1 MQLWRIF
8 VMIRKLLNGD
18 IDRVADIWLKTNLKA
33 HYFISNQYWKSN
45 YELVKEMMLQS
56 EIYVFE
62 ADKKIQGFVGL
73 NDEYIEGV
81 FVSDEMQSCGI
92 GKLLLDYIKDK
103 KVSLRLNVY
112 QKNARAISFYQREG
126 FIIQCEDLDE
136 ATGEKEYTMLWK
148 QKQKSGFVRK
158 RRMKQK
164 SKNAI
169 SIIGGADGPTSI
181 FIAGHSKKQ
190 PLKIRI
196 KNSIYRYKRKKVEKT
211 IVANPHSLSETVQYA
226 KDKYE
231 LTETAPADREYIE
244 QIKCLKESLILQYK
258 PELLGEM
265 KDIPVPDFSNE
276 ASVKEYLGK
285 IKTRS
290 EMIAEMPDSI
300 IPMDFHLYKIRIDDD
315 FLEMEVDYTWNIF
328 GMSYSGNNA
337 VMKKFKKISRDL
349 YSYYGVTEED
359 IKNKTKRYSSLVTN
373 LSS

>member
-1 MQLWRIF
+1 MKRQ
-8 VMIRKLLNGD
+8 M
-18 IDRVADIWLKTNLKA
+18 
-33 HYFISNQYWKSN
+33 
-45 YELVKEMMLQS
+45 KE
-56 EIYVFE
+56 
-62 ADKKIQGFVGL
+62 
-73 NDEYIEGV
+73 
-81 FVSDEMQSCGI
+81 
-92 GKLLLDYIKDK
+92 
-103 KVSLRLNVY
+103 
-112 QKNARAISFYQREG
+112 
-126 FIIQCEDLDE
+126 
-136 ATGEKEYTMLWK
+136 
-148 QKQKSGFVRK
+148 
-158 RRMKQK
+158 K

-211 IVANPHSLSETVQYA
+211 IVANSHSLSETVQYA

-244 QIKCLKESLILQYK
+244 QIKCLKESLILQYE
-258 PELLGEM
+258 PELLG
-265 KDIPVPDFSNE
+265 
-276 ASVKEYLGK
+276 
-285 IKTRS
+285 

-315 FLEMEVDYTWNIF
+315 FLEMEIDYTWNIF
-328 GMSYSGNNA
+328 GMSYSGNKA

>member
-1 MQLWRIF
+1 M
-8 VMIRKLLNGD
+8 
-18 IDRVADIWLKTNLKA
+18 
-33 HYFISNQYWKSN
+33 
-45 YELVKEMMLQS
+45 E
-56 EIYVFE
+56 
-62 ADKKIQGFVGL
+62 
-73 NDEYIEGV
+73 
-81 FVSDEMQSCGI
+81 
-92 GKLLLDYIKDK
+92 
-103 KVSLRLNVY
+103 
-112 QKNARAISFYQREG
+112 
-126 FIIQCEDLDE
+126 
-136 ATGEKEYTMLWK
+136 
-148 QKQKSGFVRK
+148 
-158 RRMKQK
+158 QK

-211 IVANPHSLSETVQYA
+211 IVANSHSLSETVQYA

-231 LTETAPADREYIE
+231 LTETAPTDREYIE
-244 QIKCLKESLILQYK
+244 QIKCLKESLILQYE
-258 PELLGEM
+258 PEL
-265 KDIPVPDFSNE
+265 
-276 ASVKEYLGK
+276 LGK

-315 FLEMEVDYTWNIF
+315 FLEMEIDYTWNIF
-328 GMSYSGNNA
+328 GMSYSGNKA

>member
-1 MQLWRIF
+1 M
-8 VMIRKLLNGD
+8 
-18 IDRVADIWLKTNLKA
+18 
-33 HYFISNQYWKSN
+33 
-45 YELVKEMMLQS
+45 
-56 EIYVFE
+56 
-62 ADKKIQGFVGL
+62 KK
-73 NDEYIEGV
+73 
-81 FVSDEMQSCGI
+81 
-92 GKLLLDYIKDK
+92 
-103 KVSLRLNVY
+103 
-112 QKNARAISFYQREG
+112 
-126 FIIQCEDLDE
+126 
-136 ATGEKEYTMLWK
+136 
-148 QKQKSGFVRK
+148 
-158 RRMKQK
+158 RMKQK

-211 IVANPHSLSETVQYA
+211 IVANPHSLSETVRYA

-244 QIKCLKESLILQYK
+244 QIKCLKESLILQYE

-276 ASVKEYLGK
+276 ASVKEYWGK

-315 FLEMEVDYTWNIF
+315 FLEMEIDYTWNIF
-328 GMSYSGNNA
+328 GMSYSGNKA

-359 IKNKTKRYSSLVTN
+359 IKSALECYDERYNTFPLKDIEKLTNIRIERNKRNGRKQDVHLERARAVQMIDYPNREWINKEGAPTKQSTVQKWRLEHPDGKKADCIRDTGLDKKTVYKWWN
-373 LSS
+373 NQ

>member
-1 MQLWRIF
+1 MGKKG
-8 VMIRKLLNGD
+8 VNT
-18 IDRVADIWLKTNLKA
+18 VSV
-33 HYFISNQYWKSN
+33 IS
-45 YELVKEMMLQS
+45 
-56 EIYVFE
+56 
-62 ADKKIQGFVGL
+62 
-73 NDEYIEGV
+73 
-81 FVSDEMQSCGI
+81 
-92 GKLLLDYIKDK
+92 
-103 KVSLRLNVY
+103 
-112 QKNARAISFYQREG
+112 
-126 FIIQCEDLDE
+126 
-136 ATGEKEYTMLWK
+136 
-148 QKQKSGFVRK
+148 
-158 RRMKQK
+158 
-164 SKNAI
+164 
-169 SIIGGADGPTSI
+169 GADGPTSI
-181 FIAGHSKKQ
+181 FIAG
-190 PLKIRI
+190 KIDRQSVKTRI
-196 KNSIYRYKRKKVEKT
+196 KNVIYRYRRKKVEKT
-211 IVANPHSLSETVQYA
+211 IATNPHSLYETVQYA

-244 QIKCLKESLILQYK
+244 QIKCLKESLILQYE

-276 ASVKEYLGK
+276 ASVKEYLVK

-315 FLEMEVDYTWNIF
+315 FLEMEIDYTWNIF